1 LGCFAIKGKTAQNL
15 KLFFTPM
22 KKRYIW
28 VLVISGGIGLQSCF
42 VAKDYKRPEIQVAE
56 QFKSE
61 TVASD
66 STSLARVSWRE
77 FFKDQ
82 QLNAY
87 IEKALQ
93 HNLDIR
99 NAIQN
104 VTIAEAYVKQGRAG
118 YFPTFTLGPN
128 FTFTKTSA
136 NTQFGRIVGSQTLT
150 QFDITGNFSWEADI
164 WGKIRSTK
172 RGFVADY
179 LRSVS
184 AHQAVS
190 TNVIGAVS
198 NAYFNLLA
206 LDEQKKVLEET
217 IRNREEGVETN
228 KDLKIAGIVT
238 EVAVKQNEAILVN
251 AKGLLLDTENG
262 IKLNENILS
271 VLLGESP
278 SQLNR
283 GDFSSQT
290 LAIDPKIGFPVQL
303 LENRPDVKVA
313 ELALVKAFENVN
325 VAKSNFYPTL
335 RITAAGGFQSID
347 FPQLF
352 SPKSLFAN
360 AVAGLAQPIYN
371 RRAIKTQKEVA
382 DASQEQAYIAYQ
394 KALITA
400 SKEVSDALYNY
411 DNATQKIALK
421 EEEYELFNESIEYSE
436 ELLKNGM
443 ANYLEVIT
451 AKQNALNTQL
461 SIITTKLQKLN
472 ATVELYRSLGGGWQ

>member
-1 LGCFAIKGKTAQNL
+1 
-15 KLFFTPM
+15 M
-22 KKRYIW
+22 KRRYIW
-28 VLVISGGIGLQSCF
+28 VVMVSGGIWLQSCF
-42 VAKDYKRPEIQVAE
+42 VAKDYKRPEILPNDVA
-56 QFKSE
+56 FKSNFD
-61 TVASD
+61 AKD
-66 STSLARVSWRE
+66 SSSLAKISWKD
-77 FFKDQ
+77 FFKDDV
-82 QLNAY
+82 LNTY
-87 IEKALQ
+87 IERALQ
-93 HNLDIR
+93 NNLDIR

-104 VTIAEAYVKQGRAG
+104 VVVAEAYVKQGRAG
-118 YFPTFTLGPN
+118 YFPTFQIGPN

-179 LRSVS
+179 LRSVN

-190 TNVIGAVS
+190 TNIIAAV
-198 NAYFNLLA
+198 ATTYYNLVA

-228 KDLKIAGIVT
+228 KALKIAGIVS

-251 AKGLLLDTENG
+251 AKSLLLDTENG

-278 SQLNR
+278 KTIDRNS
-283 GDFSSQT
+283 FTAQT
-290 LAIDPKIGFPVQL
+290 LGIDLNMGFPAQL
-303 LENRPDVKVA
+303 LENRPDVKSA
-313 ELALVKAFENVN
+313 EMALVKAFENVN

-335 RITAAGGFQSID
+335 RITASGGFQSID

-352 SPKSLFAN
+352 NPKSLFTN
-360 AVAGLAQPIYN
+360 AIAGLAQPIYN
-371 RRAIKTQKEVA
+371 RRAIKTQKEIA
-382 DASQEQAYIAYQ
+382 DANQEQAYLAYQ

-411 DNATQKIALK
+411 DNSSKKIDLK
-421 EEEYELFNESIEYSE
+421 EEEYKLYDESIVYSE

-443 ANYLEVIT
+443 ANYLEVLT
-451 AKQNALNTQL
+451 AKQNGLSTQL
-461 SIITTKLQKLN
+461 SIISTKLQKLN
-472 ATVELYRSLGGGWQ
+472 ATVELYRALGGGWQ